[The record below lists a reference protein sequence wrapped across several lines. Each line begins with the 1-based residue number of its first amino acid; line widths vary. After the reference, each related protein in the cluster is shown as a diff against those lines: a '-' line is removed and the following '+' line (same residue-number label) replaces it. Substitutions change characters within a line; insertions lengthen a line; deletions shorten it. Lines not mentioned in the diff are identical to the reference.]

1 MFFQVVFLALLA
13 LLPMVNPP
21 TTATLLLGLSKGMS
35 REHVRRQ
42 INLAAI
48 YLFCTLCVSFFIG
61 SSILDL
67 FGISIPGLRL
77 AGGLIIAF
85 IGFRMLFPAPSQAV
99 GSTSTKASPSCRSP
113 CPACAGRA
121 PWRW

>member
-77 AGGLIIAF
+77 AGGLIIALSAF
-85 IGFRMLFPAPSQAV
+85 ACCSRHRARRP
-99 GSTSTKASPSCRSP
+99 GSTSTRASPSCRSP

>member
-1 MFFQVVFLALLA
+1 
-13 LLPMVNPP
+13 
-21 TTATLLLGLSKGMS
+21 MS

-61 SSILDL
+61 SSILICSGSP
-67 FGISIPGLRL
+67 FPAQL

-85 IGFRMLFPAPSQAV
+85 IGFRMLFPAPSQAM